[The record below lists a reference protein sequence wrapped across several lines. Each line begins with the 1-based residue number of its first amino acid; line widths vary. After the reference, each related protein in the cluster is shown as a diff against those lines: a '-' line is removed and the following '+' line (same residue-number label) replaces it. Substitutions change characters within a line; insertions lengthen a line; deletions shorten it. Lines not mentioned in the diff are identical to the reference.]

1 MADNLMFR
9 QKSSYKDLQYKKK
22 KRTSENE
29 PSRNDVAI
37 ATANYILNGG
47 KIKALDYLGDT
58 PDPINETETEND
70 KIEKQIGE
78 VL

>member
-1 MADNLMFR
+1 MADNLKFR
-9 QKSSYKDLQYKKK
+9 QKTSYKDLQYKKK
-22 KRTSENE
+22 KRTSKND
-29 PSRNDVAI
+29 PSRDDVAI

-47 KIKALDYLGDT
+47 KIQTLDYSGDN